1 MAEITKTTTSSEP
14 TSLWERKEIKNLS
27 TAAEWT
33 ELAKLAEHAERYEDM
48 CHVMQ
53 TVVVKRKEAG
63 EKLNTEERNML
74 SVAYKNAVGRQRSA
88 WRHVSTDADSAG
100 VDKDIHDKYL
110 AHIESNMKAKCNQIV
125 ELVSTNLLDKENP
138 DKDDKQAVETQVF
151 YLKMCGDYYRYM
163 AEFTK
168 AKGDKDNAQKKYE
181 QALKIAVH
189 LAPTHPTRL
198 GLALNASVCFY
209 EILNDKGKAKD
220 LAKEAF
226 DQAIQKLD
234 SLNDNNYKD
243 STLIMQLLRDNLTL
257 WSADAEENGTLD

>member
-14 TSLWERKEIKNLS
+14 VSLWDREEIKSLS

-33 ELAKLAEHAERYEDM
+33 KLAQLAEHAERYEDM
-48 CHVMQ
+48 CHIMQ

-88 WRHVSTDADSAG
+88 WRHVSTEADPSN
-100 VDKDIHDKYL
+100 KDIHEKYL
-110 AHIESNMKAKCNQIV
+110 AHIETNMKAKCNQIV
-125 ELVSTNLLDKENP
+125 DLVATNLLDKTDPN
-138 DKDDKQAVETQVF
+138 KDDTTAVETQVF

-168 AKGDKDNAQKKYE
+168 AKEDKDNAQNKYE
-181 QALKIAVH
+181 QALTIAVH

-209 EILNDKGKAKD
+209 EILNNKGRAKD

-257 WSADAEENGTLD
+257 WSADAEENGTMD

>member
-1 MAEITKTTTSSEP
+1 MAEINKTTTSSEP
-14 TSLWERKEIKNLS
+14 VSLWEREEIKNLS
-27 TAAEWT
+27 TAADWT
-33 ELAKLAEHAERYEDM
+33 KLAQLAEHAERYEDM

-88 WRHVSTDADSAG
+88 WRHVSTDADSHN
-100 VDKDIHDKYL
+100 KDIHDKYL
-110 AHIESNMKAKCNQIV
+110 AHIEENMKAKCNQIV
-125 ELVSTNLLDKENP
+125 ELVSKNLLDKTDPN
-138 DKDDKQAVETQVF
+138 KDDKQAVETQVF

-168 AKGDKDNAQKKYE
+168 AKEDKDAAQKKYE

-209 EILNDKGKAKD
+209 EILNNKGRAKD

-257 WSADAEENGTLD
+257 WSADAEENGTMD